1 MITTPA
7 YLQGWLFVLVYIIIT
22 YIIIYFMESQ
32 KNKKERVAVYIDG
45 NNFYGYLKDEEIFLN
60 KGDRFNFQLFVNFL
74 IGNRE
79 LVSKRYYVGIARN
92 IDQTEKSKAI
102 VMGQQKFLSHL
113 EDDGF
118 KIKRGRVMYDK
129 GKIREKGVDV
139 KIAIDLIIGAIDDY
153 YDTMII
159 VSSDT
164 DLIPAIKYVKHKNK
178 KIEYVGFA
186 HNYSFGIKKHAD
198 VCHLLTPSD
207 IDKFKNKRSIL

>member
-1 MITTPA
+1 
-7 YLQGWLFVLVYIIIT
+7 
-22 YIIIYFMESQ
+22 MESQ

-207 IDKFKNKRSIL
+207 IDKFKNKKSIL

>member
-207 IDKFKNKRSIL
+207 IDKFKNKKSIL